1 MNDMQSIARGIEV
14 ARQRHAAYYRSVLAN
29 ADKLYLGGGDEIVQ
43 GLALFD
49 TERANIET
57 GQSWAAEHAV
67 ADEAAASLCLEYSY
81 AGQCVLPFRLHPH
94 ERIEWL
100 EASLAAS
107 RKLKR
112 RDTEGDELNSLGS
125 AYYYMGEIGRAIE
138 CYEQSLIIKRETG
151 DRPGEGAALGNLGL
165 AYQHLGETRR
175 AIECFEQHLAIAR
188 ETLTRRGEGK
198 ALGNLGLA
206 YEALG
211 EPRRALEFFDQRL
224 VIALEIGDRVGE
236 AHALNGMGKS
246 YASLGETRRA
256 IEYFERSLV
265 IKREM
270 KDSTSEGETLYNL
283 GCAYM
288 DLGETGRVI
297 ACFEQSLAIA
307 RETGNRS
314 RENFVLR
321 CLGNAYLELGEPR
334 RAIEFYEQSLVS
346 KPELGERRDESR
358 VLDALG
364 SAYAGSGEPRRAIE
378 IYEQSLVIKR
388 ETGDRMGEGLML
400 RSLGFAYLELG
411 EPRRA
416 TALFEQWAA
425 IACEIGD
432 HRGEAYAL
440 STLQKVYADL
450 NKTQATEQ
458 AETHYYRAL
467 ITRMRARW
475 PEHRATAESL
485 NSLASIYLMK
495 KREAELQ
502 DEGLI
507 KFCHSL
513 GLPEGLIT
521 GETMSLYV
529 LPCLVQVYTD
539 DEIRTKHAPP
549 EDQRLVEWFGYR
561 NFEEGR
567 FLCELAA
574 VRDGRRRVEGGDMI
588 GFQRALAASFAH
600 HLATGEG
607 SFPAFGRTTIPAL
620 ARIDGADLFFGGNY
634 GQGEYREQ
642 MERPIKHVLALD
654 PGVRAI
660 HTIDQLLRLRTNDPA
675 SLFHYTTISSH
686 PFIAQLLLEYL
697 RLGDRQT
704 DVNDRLAPELEKDGI
719 YQSLEGDLTVITQM
733 IIDEKRQRKQPADS
747 LDIVIYL
754 DLFPPKLA
762 RDSAPL
768 VLSNAYRLLRRGGAL
783 LLGFPLTENSEKHIT
798 MLELTKMAGL
808 AGFVSGRSRVH
819 IGTSNLAK
827 PDLPVY
833 AFFVKE

>member
-1 MNDMQSIARGIEV
+1 MNDMQSIAQGIEV
-14 ARQRHAAYYRSVLAN
+14 ARQRHAAHYRSVLAS
-29 ADKLYLGGGDEIVQ
+29 ADELYLRGDEGIVR
-43 GLALFD
+43 GLALFE

-67 ADEAAASLCLEYSY
+67 ADDAAAILCLEYSY
-81 AGQCVLPFRLHPH
+81 AGQCVLPFRLHPR

-112 RDTEGDELNSLGS
+112 HDTEGDELNSLGS

-138 CYEQSLIIKRETG
+138 CYEQSLIIKREVG
-151 DRPGEGAALGNLGL
+151 DRPGEGAALGNLGV
-165 AYQHLGETRR
+165 AYQYLGEPRR

-211 EPRRALEFFDQRL
+211 EPRRAIEFFDQRL

-283 GCAYM
+283 GSAYL
-288 DLGETGRVI
+288 DLGETRRAI
-297 ACFEQSLAIA
+297 TCFEQSLAITH
-307 RETGNRS
+307 ETGNRS
-314 RENFVLR
+314 RESFVLR
-321 CLGNAYLELGEPR
+321 GLGDAYLKMGEPR
-334 RAIEFYEQSLVS
+334 RAAAF
-346 KPELGERRDESR
+346 
-358 VLDALG
+358 
-364 SAYAGSGEPRRAIE
+364 
-378 IYEQSLVIKR
+378 
-388 ETGDRMGEGLML
+388 
-400 RSLGFAYLELG
+400 
-411 EPRRA
+411 
-416 TALFEQWAA
+416 FEQWAA
-425 IACEIGD
+425 IAREIGD
-432 HRGEAYAL
+432 HRGEVCAL
-440 STLQKVYADL
+440 SALQVVNTDL
-450 NKTQATEQ
+450 NETRTAEQ
-458 AETHYYRAL
+458 AETNHYRAL

-475 PEHRATAESL
+475 PEQTVTAKSL
-485 NSLASIYLMK
+485 ESLASIYLRK

-507 KFCHSL
+507 KLCHSL

-521 GETMSLYV
+521 GETMSLYL

-539 DEIRTKHAPP
+539 DEIRTRHAPP
-549 EDQRLVEWFGYR
+549 DDQRLVEWFGYR

-574 VRDGRRRVEGGDMI
+574 IRDGRRSLEGLDII

-607 SFPAFGRTTIPAL
+607 SFPAFGRATIPAL

-642 MERPIKHVLALD
+642 MERPIKNVLTLD

-660 HTIDQLLRLRTNDPA
+660 HTIDQLLRLRANDPA
-675 SLFHYTTISSH
+675 SLFRYTTISRH
-686 PFIAQLLLEYL
+686 PFIAQALLDYL
-697 RLGDRQT
+697 RLGGGQT
-704 DVNDRLAPELEKDGI
+704 DLNDRLAAELEKDGI
-719 YQSLEGDLTVITQM
+719 YQSLEGDLTTITQA
-733 IIDEKRQRKQPADS
+733 IIDEKRQRKQSGDS
-747 LDIVIYL
+747 FDIVIYL

-768 VLSNAYRLLRRGGAL
+768 VLSNAYTLLRRGGAL

-798 MLELTKMAGL
+798 MLELTQMAKP

-819 IGTSNLAK
+819 LGTSNLAK